1 MGEMEGFDGGVGDG
15 DCDGVVEC
23 VGVGVCD
30 NVMTEDL
37 DGADDDEE
45 ANLDDDIL
53 FDRLLLEF
61 SPSKNH
67 SMP

>member
-1 MGEMEGFDGGVGDG
+1 MDGFEGGVGDG
-15 DCDGVVEC
+15 ECDCVGDGVG

-30 NVMTEDL
+30 NVNAEDL

-45 ANLDDDIL
+45 AKLDDDIL